1 MLHFRH
7 LLLQNRDEANQ
18 LWVAVAADTASLARV
33 AGPPPAGGGG
43 GGGSSI
49 GTGAGAYGGGVGGG
63 VGGARGAGA
72 EVVEWARGQAGR
84 EQLQM
89 YGRKIDWLL
98 GGGQ

>member
-43 GGGSSI
+43 GGASM
-49 GTGAGAYGGGVGGG
+49 GTGAGGAYGGGVGGG
-63 VGGARGAGA
+63 SRGAGA
-72 EVVEWARGQAGR
+72 EVVEWARGPAGR